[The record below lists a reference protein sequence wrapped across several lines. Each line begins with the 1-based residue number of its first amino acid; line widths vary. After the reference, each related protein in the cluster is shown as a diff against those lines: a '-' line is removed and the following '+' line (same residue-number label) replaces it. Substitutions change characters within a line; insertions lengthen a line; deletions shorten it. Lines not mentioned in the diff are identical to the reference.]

1 MADHNTKEI
10 LEKEINL
17 ENYSGKEEEKITM
30 DEIEE
35 KPIVENN
42 NDYITEVPDYVLKNK
57 SFERHKMLEEAL
69 LTPELIKIFDL
80 ICNEIRI
87 KDKNLFSLPDYLLSS
102 NTSHISKDSLKKNF
116 NKMIGILS
124 TKTVSLVKIIEK
136 DNDDNPLVI
145 TLLEKK
151 QFNLHLFHRFNDYL
165 EKSYDL
171 EAHYRQPILYNLANI
186 SEKLKIS
193 QTALNKLCI
202 PIDIKDI
209 NPETLENISQD
220 NHTGKAAI
228 IINLD
233 NADWGEAIIPIYL
246 TNKFL
251 EYLST
256 QLLKY
261 LEDMSNE
268 KVSGLIQK
276 KLRENQIEQS
286 DIKKY
291 LNSPDPYNNSFG
303 VIARIFYAII
313 SQVYN
318 KNFGT
323 TNKKTKETQCYTIIS
338 LIICQFILNTK
349 MMGRPDNLNSDSD
362 NDTIAIRLL
371 FSNRRE
377 IDGKTIRIPISMK
390 NIESQFND
398 MHKKG
403 KSPTFNP
410 NTWIETFQNLNAEDD
425 SLKKVLILRLGE
437 IYYYVHR
444 ANIIPLFLGILY
456 PEQKRISDIIQQ
468 MENESILL
476 PKNETEWD
484 NFIKSQVSKFFMMI
498 YECLQS
504 SLMIVRPPNFD
515 GNQTQYWFSRFFLSP
530 DEIKKYNL
538 SQTELDITEEEK
550 RKTLTNIIN
559 IFFDSQQTFK
569 SISKVLD
576 VPFEK
581 FSSKKSHF
589 FYVFINVIKQ
599 IFLKIIYKLGE
610 HQKQEHISKSNKKL
624 EKNIAKPLS
633 LDDSNHKNE
642 NPTHENNKKNKDN
655 SFAML
660 NKLEK
665 KFPELKN
672 TNKLKKMIE
681 DEHDDWNL
689 KIGDK
694 RLDYKRAI
702 DGIINTCIFR
712 FDFKKIIEEDF
723 ENIYDK
729 LVKNNQPLKKIKNQN
744 ALKKYIFYRIILEKH
759 RQLKYQSG
767 S

>member
-17 ENYSGKEEEKITM
+17 ESYPEKEEKITM
-30 DEIEE
+30 DETEE

-42 NDYITEVPDYVLKNK
+42 SDYITEVPDYVLNNK

-80 ICNEIRI
+80 ICNEIRV

-116 NKMIGILS
+116 NKMISILS
-124 TKTVSLVKIIEK
+124 TKTVSLVKVIEK
-136 DNDDNPLVI
+136 DNDDHPLVI

-165 EKSYDL
+165 EKSYDQ
-171 EAHYRQPILYNLANI
+171 EAHYRQPILYNLANV

-193 QTALNKLCI
+193 QTALNQLCI

-209 NPETLENISQD
+209 NPETLENVSQD

-246 TNKFL
+246 ADKLL

-256 QLLKY
+256 QLFKY

-291 LNSPDPYNNSFG
+291 LNNPDPYNNSFG
-303 VIARIFYAII
+303 IIARIFYAII

-318 KNFGT
+318 KNFGMT
-323 TNKKTKETQCYTIIS
+323 GKKTKETQCYTIIS

-349 MMGRPDNLNSDSD
+349 MMGRSDTLDSDGD
-362 NDTIAIRLL
+362 NDTMAIRIL

-377 IDGKTIRIPISMK
+377 IDGKIIRIPISMK
-390 NIESQFND
+390 NIESQFNN
-398 MHKKG
+398 MRKKG
-403 KSPTFNP
+403 KSSVFNP
-410 NTWIETFQNLNAEDD
+410 NAWIETFQNLNAGDD

-444 ANIIPLFLGILY
+444 ANIVPLFLGILY
-456 PEQKRISDIIQQ
+456 PEQKRVSDIIQQ
-468 MENESILL
+468 MESESILL
-476 PKNETEWD
+476 PQNEIEWD
-484 NFIKSQVSKFFMMI
+484 NFIKNQASKFFMMI

-504 SLMIVRPPNFD
+504 SLMVVKPLHFD
-515 GNQTQYWFSRFFLSP
+515 GNQTQYWLSRFFLSP

-538 SQTELDITEEEK
+538 SQTELDISEEEK
-550 RKTLTNIIN
+550 RKTLTDTIN

-569 SISKVLD
+569 SISKVLN
-576 VPFEK
+576 VPFEN
-581 FSSKKSHF
+581 FSSKKNHF
-589 FYVFINVIKQ
+589 FYIFISAIKQ
-599 IFLKIIYKLGE
+599 MFLKLVHKLGE
-610 HQKQEHISKSNKKL
+610 RQKQEHISKSKKKP
-624 EKNIAKPLS
+624 EKNVAKPLS
-633 LDDSNHKNE
+633 LNDSNHKNE
-642 NPTHENNKKNKDN
+642 KPTPESNKKNKND
-655 SFAML
+655 SLVML

-672 TNKLKKMIE
+672 INKLKKMIE

-694 RLDYKRAI
+694 RLDYKRVI

-712 FDFKKIIEEDF
+712 FDLKEIIEEDF
-723 ENIYDK
+723 EDIYGR
-729 LVKNNQPLKKIKNQN
+729 LIKNNPLLKKIKNQN

-759 RQLKYQSG
+759 RQLKYQRPKR
-767 S
+767 